1 MQAPHLAQPDKRAS
15 LQRDWVIWADRC
27 ILILVAWWFHGVT
40 ACLRP
45 KSPVAHASLDQR
57 FPTSERAG
65 SKKYLAVHF
74 MPIAT
79 GNRTCF

>member
-45 KSPVAHASLDQR
+45 KSPVAHATHTLRRCLRKLSYEL
-57 FPTSERAG
+57 
-65 SKKYLAVHF
+65 
-74 MPIAT
+74 T
-79 GNRTCF
+79 GQGT